1 MATYSSVLAWRIPG
15 RGSLVGCR
23 LSGHTESDMTEATK
37 QLYGAKAHGFS
48 TSANCRESGSK
59 QMFSCYSR
67 ATWALQLDFCATKF
81 WFMQKF
87 SLHSINEK
95 GILSKGQ
102 VCSGSSLYLVALSGL
117 QQTQKSVF
125 FLKKVFIQL
134 RNIMHFQ
141 RNKVDQNSMADS
153 GISVCCSSA
162 FLSVL
167 YEKRGSLSLQN
178 AAK

>member
-1 MATYSSVLAWRIPG
+1 MVAKVVLHSTAFEAVFLHGSLKFEHRSIWCLEKEMATHSSVLAWRIPG

-23 LSGHTESDMTEATK
+23 LWGRIESDTIEATQ
-37 QLYGAKAHGFS
+37 QLHGAKAHGFS
-48 TSANCRESGSK
+48 TSANCKESGSK

-102 VCSGSSLYLVALSGL
+102 VCGGSSLYLVALSEL
-117 QQTQKSVF
+117 Q
-125 FLKKVFIQL
+125 
-134 RNIMHFQ
+134 
-141 RNKVDQNSMADS
+141 
-153 GISVCCSSA
+153 
-162 FLSVL
+162 
-167 YEKRGSLSLQN
+167 
-178 AAK
+178 